1 MSGIII
7 VADLSVEI
15 VSAEEILIADAEC
28 FVLEAVS
35 WTEGIALARS
45 IGFGT
50 GWGVEIGCGAGAC
63 AG

>member
-28 FVLEAVS
+28 FVLEAVL
-35 WTEGIALARS
+35 GRRVLH
-45 IGFGT
+45 
-50 GWGVEIGCGAGAC
+50 
-63 AG
+63 